1 MKLKP
6 RREREREGE
15 MKLYD
20 VNFNPNEPKKNR
32 TNVEKKLNST

>member
-6 RREREREGE
+6 RREREGE

-20 VNFNPNEPKKNR
+20 VNLDPKKIGQTQRRNL
-32 TNVEKKLNST
+32 T

>member
-6 RREREREGE
+6 RREREGE

-20 VNFNPNEPKKNR
+20 VNLDPNEPKKNR
-32 TNVEKKLNST
+32 TNVKKKLNST

>member
-1 MKLKP
+1 MQLKP
-6 RREREREGE
+6 RRERERGRE

-20 VNFNPNEPKKNR
+20 VNLDPNEPKKNR